1 MAGTGRRK
9 SMKDRMAGQLMS
21 GLMAGL
27 LSLPA
32 SVTASVTASAEE
44 PVDYLLL
51 WVIAGGD
58 YVDSGFRF
66 DAAGG
71 CFAKAQNIA
80 NDMQFVGMSAP
91 QFTCVP
97 LKAGHDFNVSRQPQ
111 SGSRFPF

>member
-1 MAGTGRRK
+1 MIGRYEGARVMKRLMAI
-9 SMKDRMAGQLMS
+9 SLLFS
-21 GLMAGL
+21 LMAG
-27 LSLPA
+27 PA
-32 SVTASVTASAEE
+32 SAAEDG
-44 PVDYLLL
+44 VDYLLL

-80 NDMQFVGMSAP
+80 SDMQFVGMGAP

-97 LKAGHDFNVSRQPQ
+97 LKPGHEFNVSRQPKG
-111 SGSRFPF
+111 GSRFPF